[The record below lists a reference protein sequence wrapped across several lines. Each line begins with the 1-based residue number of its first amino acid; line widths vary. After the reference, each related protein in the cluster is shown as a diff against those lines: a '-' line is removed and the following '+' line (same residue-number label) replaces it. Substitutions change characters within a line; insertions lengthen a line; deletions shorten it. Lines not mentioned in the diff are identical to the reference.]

1 MWSGKSNEMTIL
13 LVNDDGYTRD
23 GIRALD
29 RAFTQ
34 AGHEVWVVSP
44 SSNRSAQSH
53 AMCLSGP
60 IRMTRY
66 GTGRYHC
73 SGSPTDCILYSIK
86 GGMFPHLPDLVVSGI
101 NHGYNCS
108 QGVKAIAVSAGP
120 DADGRYEFDRVAS
133 FVCDNLD
140 ALVSLLDDECFL
152 NLNFP
157 PHFKEKVEAASLGR
171 LYYGD
176 VPQRSDEGEDGFT
189 LQLVEGETKRTLAS
203 AGERTDIEVCDD
215 GFIALSVVK
224 VNPAVDEA
232 GGRTSV
238 LAAAFVA
245 MTRCASTGGHTC
257 SSWTARAPSW
267 TTTGDAPS
275 TRRGSPGA
283 HHAGR

>member
-1 MWSGKSNEMTIL
+1 
-13 LVNDDGYTRD
+13 
-23 GIRALD
+23 
-29 RAFTQ
+29 
-34 AGHEVWVVSP
+34 
-44 SSNRSAQSH
+44 
-53 AMCLSGP
+53 MCLSGP

-86 GGMFPHLPDLVVSGI
+86 GSMFPHLPDLVVSGI

-108 QGVKAIAVSAGP
+108 SDILYSGTCSAASEAVLQGVKAIAVSAGP

-232 GGRTSV
+232 AHELDSPCAFLDDDGRCSV
-238 LAAAFVA
+238 YEERFARCPSCRK
-245 MTRCASTGGHTC
+245 MTLFRAVFATWLPPQCAYVQ
-257 SSWTARAPSW
+257 WAR
-267 TTTGDAPS
+267 
-275 TRRGSPGA
+275 RHHIRLSPR
-283 HHAGR
+283 HEWILSIDQKGR

>member
-1 MWSGKSNEMTIL
+1 MPE
-13 LVNDDGYTRD
+13 R
-23 GIRALD
+23 
-29 RAFTQ
+29 
-34 AGHEVWVVSP
+34 
-44 SSNRSAQSH
+44 
-53 AMCLSGP
+53 
-60 IRMTRY
+60 
-66 GTGRYHC
+66 
-73 SGSPTDCILYSIK
+73 TDT
-86 GGMFPHLPDLVVSGI
+86 HD
-101 NHGYNCS
+101 
-108 QGVKAIAVSAGP
+108 

-203 AGERTDIEVCDD
+203 AAERTDIEVCDD

-232 GGRTSV
+232 AHER
-238 LAAAFVA
+238 
-245 MTRCASTGGHTC
+245 
-257 SSWTARAPSW
+257 ARKLF
-267 TTTGDAPS
+267 G
-275 TRRGSPGA
+275 
-283 HHAGR
+283 

>member
-1 MWSGKSNEMTIL
+1 MWSGKWNDMTIL

-29 RAFTQ
+29 RAFSE

-66 GTGRYHC
+66 GTDRYHC

-86 GGMFPHLPDLVVSGI
+86 GDMFPHLPDLVVSGI

-108 QGVKAIAVSAGP
+108 SDILYSGTCSAASEAVLQGVKAIAVSAEA

-133 FVCDNLD
+133 FVCGNLD
-140 ALVSLLDDECFL
+140 ALMSLLDDECFI

-157 PHFKEKVEAASLGR
+157 PHFKERVEVASLGR

-176 VPQRSDEGEDGFT
+176 VPRRSDEGDDSFT

-203 AGERTDIEVCDD
+203 GGERTDIEVCDD
-215 GFIALSVVK
+215 GFISLSVVK

-232 GGRTSV
+232 AHER
-238 LAAAFVA
+238 
-245 MTRCASTGGHTC
+245 
-257 SSWTARAPSW
+257 ARKLF
-267 TTTGDAPS
+267 
-275 TRRGSPGA
+275 R
-283 HHAGR
+283 